1 MVIER
6 IKRNN
11 PWKTLAKCLPHNKC
25 SALIKMNLRAHTE
38 TLLLLFISRQKYSKN
53 YVNYYAWPKENR
65 SMQKHHSHLS
75 TGTPPDQVAGFSC
88 STCLGQ
94 TARMS
99 SNCSYYRHGGGWSS
113 WQGPRVTQG
122 QTGLRL
128 RLCQRL
134 VEG

>member
-53 YVNYYAWPKENR
+53 YINYYSWPKENK
-65 SMQKHHSHLS
+65 SMQKLILVSAQGRPQIRLLASHAAHAW
-75 TGTPPDQVAGFSC
+75 GRQ
-88 STCLGQ
+88 LG
-94 TARMS
+94 
-99 SNCSYYRHGGGWSS
+99 
-113 WQGPRVTQG
+113 
-122 QTGLRL
+122 
-128 RLCQRL
+128 
-134 VEG
+134 